1 MQSVQVLH
9 TCITRMSGTGPGLT
23 VKFSTYTLTFHTSV
37 QLLFGNATKK
47 ENLESTCGHIR
58 QTNIWQQTYTAT
70 GRDISDKVTALN
82 VTKAE

>member
-1 MQSVQVLH
+1 MVMLMVIIKIYEQ
-9 TCITRMSGTGPGLT
+9 
-23 VKFSTYTLTFHTSV
+23 KKK
-37 QLLFGNATKK
+37 KK